1 MIKINVAIFLS
12 LLSCHLFAQQIAD
25 TSYSFPITKPAYPYG
40 KGPVVAL
47 DQAHLN
53 FHTLDGRYAA
63 FGKILKNDG
72 YQLKA
77 NQKEFSAESL
87 ASIQILVI
95 ANALGED
102 GPWVLPTKPA
112 FSKKEIEAVT
122 EWVKNGGSLFL
133 IADHMPFA
141 GAAAGLA
148 EAFGFKCYNGFAI
161 KKNEQPEIFSKSN
174 HLLESTIFTDGSV
187 TTDSIL
193 FFTGQAFEAPVDAK
207 IISRLDSSYTCYLPQ
222 RAWEFNDS
230 TPSRSGAGLVNGAFM
245 ETGKGRVVIMG
256 EAAMFSAQL
265 AGPAQQKFGMN
276 HPQARQNAP
285 FLLNLIHWLDKKK
298 E

>member
-1 MIKINVAIFLS
+1 MKKINLALLFS
-12 LLSCHLFAQQIAD
+12 LFYCPLFAQQIAD
-25 TSYSFPITKPAYPYG
+25 TAFSFKIKKPAYPYG
-40 KGPVVAL
+40 QGPVIAL

-53 FHTLDGRYAA
+53 FHTLDGRYAS

-77 NQKEFSAESL
+77 NKKEFSVQSL
-87 ASIQILVI
+87 ALIQILVI

-133 IADHMPFA
+133 FSDHMPFA

-161 KKNEQPEIFSKSN
+161 KKNQQPEIFSKGN
-174 HLLESTIFTDGSV
+174 HLLETSIFTEGREP
-187 TTDSIL
+187 TDSL
-193 FFTGQAFEAPVDAK
+193 FFFTGQAFEAPVGAK
-207 IISRLDSSYTCYLPQ
+207 IISRLDSSYFCYLPEK
-222 RAWEFNDS
+222 AWEFNDS
-230 TPSRSGAGLVNGAFM
+230 TPSRSGDGLVNGAFM
-245 ETGKGRVVIMG
+245 EIGKGRVVIMG

-265 AGPAQQKFGMN
+265 AGPGQQKIGMN
-276 HPQARQNAP
+276 HPQARHNAQ
-285 FLLNLIHWLDKKK
+285 FLLNLIHWLDKK
-298 E
+298 